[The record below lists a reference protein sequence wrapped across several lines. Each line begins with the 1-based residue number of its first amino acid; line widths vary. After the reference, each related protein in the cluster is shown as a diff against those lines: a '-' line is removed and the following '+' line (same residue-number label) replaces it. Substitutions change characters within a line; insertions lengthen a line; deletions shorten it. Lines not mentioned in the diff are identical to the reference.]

1 MTYQQLIDQ
10 EFCRLVPTFDLLQQ
24 QLLVLAQSVPQEK
37 LDFSLSV
44 GKDSIFVF
52 VYAKHLGSIRQ
63 QATIEFYRWHSP
75 TQWIEALGIIRNKCM
90 NPPAKPEPSH
100 MEILVE
106 QLRSERLEVIRLR
119 NIVKFMEQAL

>member
-1 MTYQQLIDQ
+1 M
-10 EFCRLVPTFDLLQQ
+10 PTFDTLQQ
-24 QLLVLAQSVPQEK
+24 QLLVLSQSAPQEK

-63 QATIEFYRWHSP
+63 QTTIEFYRWHSP
-75 TQWIEALGIIRNKCM
+75 TQWIEALGIIRDKCM
-90 NPPAKPEPSH
+90 NLPAQPAPSH